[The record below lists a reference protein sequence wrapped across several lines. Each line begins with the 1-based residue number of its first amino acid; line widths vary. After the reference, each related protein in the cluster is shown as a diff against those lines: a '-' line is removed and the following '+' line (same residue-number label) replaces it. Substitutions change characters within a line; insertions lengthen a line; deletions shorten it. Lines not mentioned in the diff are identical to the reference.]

1 MNFNVLRFILYFVDI
16 SVRQNELASCCSL
29 DVSTLS
35 TCQKFEQI
43 RINMYNQELTW
54 NFTILFVHISRYPE
68 KHFKIQIYL
77 HYCVHLI
84 LSTFYKLRSI
94 YPKIGENFFALA
106 RDVSRSTIFVSD
118 SCTVSLSPST
128 PPPSTVHGPFTLQ
141 PRVTLLHAN
150 FIADDAESP
159 ESLSWILIISGVA
172 LARLSTGVE

>member
-1 MNFNVLRFILYFVDI
+1 MEFYDFIRTQI
-16 SVRQNELASCCSL
+16 S
-29 DVSTLS
+29 
-35 TCQKFEQI
+35 
-43 RINMYNQELTW
+43 
-54 NFTILFVHISRYPE
+54 ISR
-68 KHFKIQIYL
+68 KTFQNSN
-77 HYCVHLI
+77 
-84 LSTFYKLRSI
+84 LSPLLCPFNFIHVLQVAIDLSQNWRKLLC
-94 YPKIGENFFALA
+94 FA

-128 PPPSTVHGPFTLQ
+128 PPPSPVHGPFTLQ